1 MLRQE
6 HEHMITKLLWMA
18 YKSNVKY
25 DEVNNLMDIL
35 EYALH
40 AQETERA
47 LRAQIAEMEEKV
59 ELGEMAIEELNL
71 YRLQNHPG

>member
-1 MLRQE
+1 MLRHE
-6 HEHMITKLLWMA
+6 HEHLITKLLWLG
-18 YKSNVKY
+18 YKANAQHE
-25 DEVNNLMDIL
+25 DLQTLLDIL
-35 EYALH
+35 EYALQ

>member
-1 MLRQE
+1 
-6 HEHMITKLLWMA
+6 MA
-18 YKSNVKY
+18 YKANVE
-25 DEVNNLMDIL
+25 DEHLQTLLDVL